1 MPLKMIA
8 LLSLLGLVPGVAVAF
23 EESGAV
29 YPRVTGSETRQRS
42 LPEQMAAVSSPV
54 WSDTLPV
61 VPSITVEL
69 IAACRAGDAE
79 LVKRLL
85 NAGALANGNDA
96 NGERPLVAAVASGS
110 AESVRLLLQRGA
122 SPDVKGAIGLT
133 PLGMA
138 AAEGRNDL
146 VGILLRGG
154 ARPDMAGDNRGTPL
168 HEAVRHDHALV
179 VESLLKAEPVVARYD
194 REGMHPLALA
204 AARGSH
210 GSLQALLAAGVDPDL
225 PDRKGLTALYWA
237 RRFDRPLAEE
247 ILLRHGAVREAWPIH
262 VD

>member
-1 MPLKMIA
+1 MTLKYFV
-8 LLSLLGLVPGVAVAF
+8 LVSLLGLAPVFALAF
-23 EESGAV
+23 EETGAIH
-29 YPRVTGSETRQRS
+29 PRVAGSGVSVRT
-42 LPEQMAAVSSPV
+42 LPEQLAAVGNPA
-54 WSDTLPV
+54 WDDPLPV
-61 VPSITVEL
+61 LPAITDDL
-69 IAACRAGDAE
+69 IAASRAGDAE
-79 LVKRLL
+79 KVKRLL
-85 NAGALANGNDA
+85 NAGALANGRDA
-96 NGERPLVAAVASGS
+96 NGERPLVAAVANGN
-110 AESVRLLLQRGA
+110 AEVVRLLLQRGA

-146 VGILLRGG
+146 VNILLRAG

-168 HEAVRHDHALV
+168 HEAVRHDHAAIVATLV
-179 VESLLKAEPVVARYD
+179 KAEPEIARYD
-194 REGMHPLALA
+194 REGLHPLALA

-210 GSLQALLAAGVDPDL
+210 GALEALLAAGVEPDL

-247 ILLRHGAVREAWPIH
+247 ILLRHGAMREAWPIH